1 MPIEDIFQEYVR
13 MRGNGLE
20 TQEALKALRLFVE
33 VLPKDQKEAL
43 AVRLRQW
50 EKENA
55 NGTRLTE
62 VQTFP
67 SHAQPLVEDTNVWVQ
82 CPNCGK
88 KNRMTEIFCYACGH
102 LLDMAR
108 LPQTQHFADGTGMLY
123 GEEYYGED
131 SVVEIV
137 ARDSGVRYE
146 VRPQLRR
153 HELVIGRSAN
163 GSMPPDVDLVNAN
176 GADLGVSRIHLA
188 MRYEGDA
195 NNVHIYDLGS
205 ANGSYINGQRLQP
218 RELRVLRSG
227 DELRLGRLVLRVKF
241 LHPGDKL
248 S

>member
-1 MPIEDIFQEYVR
+1 MLIDDIFQEYVR

-20 TQEALKALRLFVE
+20 TKEALKALRLFVE
-33 VLPKDQKEAL
+33 SLPKDQKEAL
-43 AVRLRQW
+43 AIRLRQW
-50 EKENA
+50 EKDNTNE
-55 NGTRLTE
+55 TRLME
-62 VQTFP
+62 VQTFASP
-67 SHAQPLVEDTNVWVQ
+67 SQSLVEDTNVWVQ

-102 LLDMAR
+102 LLEMAQ

-137 ARDSGVRYE
+137 ARDSNARYE
-146 VRPQLRR
+146 VRPQLRS
-153 HELVIGRSAN
+153 HELVVGRSAN
-163 GSMPPDVDLVNAN
+163 GSLAPDVDLANAN

-188 MRYEGDA
+188 VRYEADA

-205 ANGSYINGQRLQP
+205 ANGSYVNGQRLQP

-241 LHPGDKL
+241 LHPGDRL